1 MKTMKLYIR
10 NFFAILFFG
19 CFAITVSAQTNV
31 LGSDVPVPP
40 SLQAQL
46 PPGSAPFNPAGLSFT
61 NVSYKVAVG
70 TQIESGTGGT
80 LTYLQ
85 GDVRLFS
92 VKSVDVGL
100 GLEMTKSAINSGF
113 HSGAADLELVKNLPN
128 WQLVGKIGY
137 GRIFDNNVGNYA
149 EFGFDVNY
157 NLTKG
162 AGLTWLGSSGGS
174 FTYVGSGVSWAD
186 KNFSLT
192 ASQNDIVKSFRLY
205 VGYAF

>member
-1 MKTMKLYIR
+1 MK
-10 NFFAILFFG
+10 
-19 CFAITVSAQTNV
+19 ITKRLIIGLAALLLAGFTAMAQTNV

-46 PPGSAPFNPAGLSFT
+46 PPGSVPFNPDGLSFT
-61 NVSYKVAVG
+61 NVNYKVAVG

-85 GDVRLFS
+85 GDARLFS
-92 VKSVDVGL
+92 IKSVDVGL
-100 GLEMTKSAINSGF
+100 GLELTKSAINSGF

-128 WQLVGKIGY
+128 WQLVGKVGY
-137 GRIFDNNVGNYA
+137 GRIFDDNVGNYV

-162 AGLTWLGSSGGS
+162 AGLTWLGTTGGS

-192 ASQNDIVKSFRLY
+192 VAQTDIVKSWRIYL
-205 VGYAF
+205 GYAF